1 MRVQSIKAFPRR
13 MQQPYSFS
21 DVHFKTRRRRLVV
34 ILNAAEWSPAGSHV
48 IVKFKAPRQRDR
60 QRRRR

>member
-1 MRVQSIKAFPRR
+1 